1 MQGFPLHIFL
11 YSSHTNNKNFGDEMR
26 KIQIF
31 LIGSLGYGLIE
42 ILWRGFTHPSMLL
55 AGGIC
60 FLAMTEIANYFTGFS
75 DLKKSIL
82 SSFFITAVEMIIG
95 VIVNIGLNL
104 EVWDYSSLP
113 FNILGQISLIYSF
126 FWLILSFIIF
136 KILKKIKKYA

>member
-1 MQGFPLHIFL
+1 
-11 YSSHTNNKNFGDEMR
+11 MR

-31 LIGSLGYGLIE
+31 LIGALGYGLIE

-60 FLAMTEIANYFTGFS
+60 FLAITEIAGYFTDFS

-82 SSFFITAVEMIIG
+82 SSFFITAVEMVIG

-104 EVWDYSSLP
+104 EVWDYSDLP
-113 FNILGQISLIYSF
+113 FNILGQVSLIYSILWF
-126 FWLILSFIIF
+126 FLSFIIF
-136 KILKKIKKYA
+136 KFLRKIKKYA